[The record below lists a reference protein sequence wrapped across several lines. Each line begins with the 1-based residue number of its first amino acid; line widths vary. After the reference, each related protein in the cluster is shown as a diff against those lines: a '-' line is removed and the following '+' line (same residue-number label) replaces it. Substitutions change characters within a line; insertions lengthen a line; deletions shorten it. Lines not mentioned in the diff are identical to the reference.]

1 MSIKQNKLGSYFAVT
16 AGAGCAASVASGAVQ
31 VINLSGFSTT
41 PGSTFSIPGPSGG
54 PASDGLFDFGFDSST
69 TYGHFTL
76 NTGSSYFFVDDYY
89 SADFYGTR
97 GNGYY
102 YAEAFTSGPQTF
114 PTNIADNARW
124 HDAGLSL
131 TGGDFVIGENWLPFC
146 DTELRFGWLSFTLN
160 SLGTNSTSPVASFNY
175 FVYDDV
181 STQATNAIPLE
192 TAIAAVPEASSLA
205 LLALGSVG
213 LAARRQRR
221 KTA

>member
-1 MSIKQNKLGSYFAVT
+1 MSIKQHKLGTYLAVS
-16 AGAGCAASVASGAVQ
+16 AGAGCAASVANGAIQ
-31 VINLSGFSTT
+31 VIDLSGFSTT
-41 PGSTFSIPGPSGG
+41 PGSTFSIPGASGG
-54 PASDGLFDFGFDSST
+54 PASDGLFDFGLSSST
-69 TYGHFTL
+69 DYGQLTL

-89 SADFYGTR
+89 SADFYGT
-97 GNGYY
+97 GPNGYY
-102 YAEAFTSGPQTF
+102 YAEAFTSGPQAF
-114 PTNIADNARW
+114 PTNISDIARW
-124 HDAGLSL
+124 HDAGLNL

-192 TAIAAVPEASSLA
+192 TAIGAIPEPSSLA

-213 LAARRQRR
+213 LATRRQRR